1 MKTKLFYWGGLLCLI
16 FTVGCSGNKPTRYE
30 AATADSVAVAT
41 NSESSDPGKPKLV
54 KTADMRFKVKDVQQ
68 TGEAISALT
77 TSLNGM
83 VMHHALATTI
93 ERSTDVPS
101 SSDSVMRFSSYNTNA
116 DMTVRLPSDKM
127 EEFMNR
133 IGHMAVFV
141 NTRNMDIQ
149 DKTLDF
155 LSSQLKVS
163 GRNEIIAQQKKGL
176 VKIKDIGD
184 VLALKDDQVD
194 KQIDN
199 RRIEDAVKYSTIGL
213 NFYQSNTVAKELIVN
228 DDPSNYTLPFFRR
241 LGNAFVSGWLIFAET
256 LIALANIWV
265 FILIAIGGLFAYRH
279 YTKKPAAHI
288 E

>member
-16 FTVGCSGNKPTRYE
+16 FIAGCSGKKSHYE
-30 AATADSVAVAT
+30 ATTADSASTAL
-41 NSESSDPGKPKLV
+41 SSAGSDTGKPKLV

-83 VMHHALATTI
+83 VMHHALATTV

-101 SSDSVMRFSSYNTNA
+101 SSDSVVRFSSYYTNA

-163 GRNEIIAQQKKGL
+163 GRNEIIAQQKKDL

-213 NFYQSNTVAKELIVN
+213 SFYQSNTVAKELIVN
-228 DDPSNYTLPFFRR
+228 DDPSNYTLPFSRR
-241 LGNAFVSGWLIFAET
+241 LGNALVSGWFIFDET

-265 FILIAIGGLFAYRH
+265 FILMSIAALFIYRH
-279 YTKKPAAHI
+279 YKRNAGAHI

>member
-16 FTVGCSGNKPTRYE
+16 FMVACSGKKAHYE
-30 AATADSVAVAT
+30 VSTADSTSVVPNGSA
-41 NSESSDPGKPKLV
+41 SDSGRPKFV
-54 KTADMRFKVKDVQQ
+54 KTADMRFKVKDVQR
-68 TGEAISALT
+68 TGETISALT
-77 TSLNGM
+77 TSMQGM
-83 VMHHALATTI
+83 VMHHSLTTSI

-101 SSDSVMRFSSYNTNA
+101 SSDSVMRFSSYYTNA
-116 DMTVRLPSDKM
+116 DMTVRVPSDKM
-127 EEFMNR
+127 EEFMNQV
-133 IGHMAVFV
+133 GHMAVFV

-176 VKIKDIGD
+176 VKIKSIDD

-241 LGNAFVSGWLIFAET
+241 LGNAFVNGWLVFDEAI
-256 LIALANIWV
+256 IALANIWV
-265 FILIAIGGLFAYRH
+265 FLLVVIAGVWVYKR
-279 YTKKPAAHI
+279 YTKKPAAAV

>member
-1 MKTKLFYWGGLLCLI
+1 MKTKLSYWGGLLCLI
-16 FTVGCSGNKPTRYE
+16 FIVGCSGKKGHYE
-30 AATADSVAVAT
+30 VSTADSTSVLSNGSAAD
-41 NSESSDPGKPKLV
+41 SDKPKFV
-54 KTADMRFKVKDVQQ
+54 KTANMRFKVKDVQR
-68 TGEAISALT
+68 TGESISALT
-77 TSLNGM
+77 TSMQGM
-83 VMHHALATTI
+83 VMHHSLATSI
-93 ERSTDVPS
+93 ERSTDVVS

-116 DMTVRLPSDKM
+116 DMTVRVPSDKM
-127 EEFMNR
+127 EEFMNQV
-133 IGHMAVFV
+133 GHMAVFV

-155 LSSQLKVS
+155 LASQLKVT
-163 GRNEIIAQQKKGL
+163 GRNEIIAQQKKRL
-176 VKIKDIGD
+176 VKIKSIDD

-228 DDPSNYTLPFFRR
+228 DDPSNYSLPFFRR
-241 LGNAFVSGWLIFAET
+241 LGNAFVNGWIIFDEG

-265 FILIAIGGLFAYRH
+265 FILIVVAGVLAYRH
-279 YTKKPAAHI
+279 YTKKPIVRI

>member
-16 FTVGCSGNKPTRYE
+16 FIVACNGQRTHYE
-30 AATADSVAVAT
+30 VTSADSTKVALSGEA
-41 NSESSDPGKPKLV
+41 SDPGKPKLV
-54 KTADMRFKVKDVQQ
+54 KTADMRFKVKNVQQ
-68 TGEAISALT
+68 TGEAVAALT
-77 TSLNGM
+77 TALNGM
-83 VMHHALATTI
+83 VMHHSLATTI
-93 ERSTDVPS
+93 ERSTDVAS
-101 SSDSVMRFSSYNTNA
+101 SSDSVMRFSSYYTNA

-133 IGHMAVFV
+133 IGHMSVFV

-176 VKIKDIGD
+176 LKIKDIGD

-199 RRIEDAVKYSTIGL
+199 HRIEDAVRYSTVGL

-241 LGNAFVSGWLIFAET
+241 LGNAFVNGWLIFDEGF
-256 LIALANIWV
+256 IALANIWV
-265 FILIAIGGLFAYRH
+265 FVLIVIAAIFAYRH
-279 YTKKPAAHI
+279 YAKKPAIHI

>member
-16 FTVGCSGNKPTRYE
+16 FIVGCSGNKHRYE
-30 AATADSVAVAT
+30 AATADSVAVASNT
-41 NSESSDPGKPKLV
+41 GSDTGSPKLV

-101 SSDSVMRFSSYNTNA
+101 SSDSVMRFSSYYTNA

-127 EEFMNR
+127 EDFMNH
-133 IGHMAVFV
+133 IGHMAVFI

-199 RRIEDAVKYSTIGL
+199 RRIEAAVKYSTIGL

-241 LGNAFVSGWLIFAET
+241 LGNALISGWLIFAET
-256 LIALANIWV
+256 LIALVNIWV
-265 FILIAIGGLFAYRH
+265 FILIALAGFFAYRR
-279 YTKKPAAHI
+279 YTKKPAVHI

>member
-1 MKTKLFYWGGLLCLI
+1 MKTRLFYWGGLLCLI
-16 FTVGCSGNKPTRYE
+16 FIVACSGNKVHRYE
-30 AATADSVAVAT
+30 TSSADTTSVA
-41 NSESSDPGKPKLV
+41 SSGDNTDPGKPKLV

-68 TGEAISALT
+68 TGEAVAALT
-77 TSLNGM
+77 TALNGM
-83 VMHHALATTI
+83 VMHHSLATTI
-93 ERSTDVPS
+93 ERSTDVAS
-101 SSDSVMRFSSYNTNA
+101 SSDSVMRFSSYYTNA
-116 DMTVRLPSDKM
+116 DMTIRLPSDKM

-133 IGHMAVFV
+133 VGHMAVFV

-176 VKIKDIGD
+176 VKIKSIDD

-199 RRIEDAVKYSTIGL
+199 RRIEDAVKYSTVGL

-241 LGNAFVSGWLIFAET
+241 LGNALVNGWLIFDEG

-265 FILIAIGGLFAYRH
+265 FVLIVIAAIFAYRH
-279 YTKKPAAHI
+279 YVKKPAIHI